1 MIKQITKTLLPP
13 KGETLFENGKPCGV
27 RVEIPST
34 RSETEFENVDQV
46 IENIFY
52 IADEGK
58 VFKNS
63 NGEEQFAVLESELKE
78 YEEVEKGLVE
88 LVE

>member
-1 MIKQITKTLLPP
+1 MIKQTTKTLLPP
-13 KGETLFENGKPCGV
+13 KDEALFENGKPCGV

-46 IENIFY
+46 IENVFY

-63 NGEEQFAVLESELKE
+63 NGEKLFVISESELKDF
-78 YEEVEKGLVE
+78 EEVEKSLDE
-88 LVE
+88 

>member
-1 MIKQITKTLLPP
+1 MIKQTTKTLLPP
-13 KGETLFENGKPCGV
+13 KDEALVENDKPCGV

-46 IENIFY
+46 IENVFY
-52 IADEGK
+52 ITDEGK

-63 NGEEQFAVLESELKE
+63 NGEELFVISESELKDF
-78 YEEVEKGLVE
+78 EEVEKSLDE
-88 LVE
+88 

>member
-1 MIKQITKTLLPP
+1 MIKQTTKTLLPP

-46 IENIFY
+46 IKNIFY
-52 IADEGK
+52 IADERK
-58 VFKNS
+58 VFRNS
-63 NGEEQFAVLESELKE
+63 NGEEQFVISESELKDF
-78 YEEVEKGLVE
+78 EEVEKDLDE
-88 LVE
+88 

>member
-1 MIKQITKTLLPP
+1 MIKQTTKTLLPP
-13 KGETLFENGKPCGV
+13 KDEVLFENGKPCGV

-46 IENIFY
+46 IENVFY

-63 NGEEQFAVLESELKE
+63 NGEKLFVISESELKDF
-78 YEEVEKGLVE
+78 EEVEKSLDE
-88 LVE
+88 